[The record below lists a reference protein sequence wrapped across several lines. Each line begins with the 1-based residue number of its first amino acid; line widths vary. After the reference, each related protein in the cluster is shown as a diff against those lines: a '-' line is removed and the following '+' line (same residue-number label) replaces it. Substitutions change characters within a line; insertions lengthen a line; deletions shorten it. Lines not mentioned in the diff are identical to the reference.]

1 MDINKLIA
9 GRVLVLREARQL
21 SLTALA
27 ELSGVSRS
35 NISLIER
42 GESSATATVL
52 DKLAGALGVTLA
64 SLFEAGDS
72 SAAPSPLRRAAEQQV
87 WTDPASGY
95 VRRHLSPAA
104 RSPLQLVE
112 VVFPPGQR
120 VVYERVARASDIHH
134 QMWMLEGVMDIS
146 CGDQQWRLEA
156 GDCVAMREDQQ
167 IIYANPG
174 SEPARY
180 LVGLVTLPFAPA
192 ERSDGPL
199 RGLAI

>member
-1 MDINKLIA
+1 MDYMDINKLIA
-9 GRVLVLREARQL
+9 SRVLALREARQL

-64 SLFEAGDS
+64 SLFEAGE
-72 SAAPSPLRRAAEQQV
+72 AAPSPLRRAAEQQV

-95 VRRHLSPAA
+95 VRRQLSPAA

-120 VVYERVARASDIHH
+120 VVYEQVVRTSDIY
-134 QMWMLEGVMDIS
+134 QQVWLLEGTMDIS
-146 CGDQQWRLEA
+146 AGDQQWRLEA
-156 GDCVAMREDQQ
+156 GDCVAMREDQR
-167 IIYANPG
+167 ISYANPG

-180 LVGLVTLPFAPA
+180 LVGLVTLPFAA
-192 ERSDGPL
+192 VG
-199 RGLAI
+199 

>member
-1 MDINKLIA
+1 MDFMDINKLIA
-9 GRVLVLREARQL
+9 GRVLALREARQL

-35 NISLIER
+35 YISLIER

-64 SLFEAGDS
+64 SLFETGDAGE
-72 SAAPSPLRRAAEQQV
+72 SAPLPLRRAAEQQV

-95 VRRHLSPAA
+95 VRRQLSPAA

-120 VVYERVARASDIHH
+120 VVYEQVARAADIY
-134 QMWMLEGVMDIS
+134 QQVWLLEGTMDIS
-146 CGDQQWRLEA
+146 AGDQQWRLEA
-156 GDCVAMREDQQ
+156 GDCVAMREDRR
-167 IIYANPG
+167 ISYANPG
-174 SEPARY
+174 TGPARY
-180 LVGLVTLPFAPA
+180 LVGLVTLPFAAPA
-192 ERSDGPL
+192 
-199 RGLAI
+199 

>member
-1 MDINKLIA
+1 MDYMDINKLIA
-9 GRVLVLREARQL
+9 SRVLALREARQL

-64 SLFEAGDS
+64 SLFEAGEG
-72 SAAPSPLRRAAEQQV
+72 APSPLRRAAEQQV

-95 VRRHLSPAA
+95 VRRQLSPAA

-120 VVYERVARASDIHH
+120 VAYEQVSRASDIY
-134 QMWMLEGVMDIS
+134 QQVWLLEGTMDIS
-146 CGDQQWRLEA
+146 AGEQQWRLEA
-156 GDCVAMREDQQ
+156 GDCVAMREDQR
-167 IIYANPG
+167 ISYANPG

-180 LVGLVTLPFAPA
+180 LVGLVTLPFAA
-192 ERSDGPL
+192 VG
-199 RGLAI
+199 

>member
-1 MDINKLIA
+1 MDNMDINKLIA
-9 GRVLVLREARQL
+9 GRVLALREARQL

-72 SAAPSPLRRAAEQQV
+72 ASAPSPLRRAAEQQV

-95 VRRHLSPAA
+95 VRRQLSPAA

-120 VVYERVARASDIHH
+120 VAYDRVLRASDIY
-134 QMWMLEGVMDIS
+134 QQVWLLDGVMDIS
-146 CGDQQWRLEA
+146 AGDQQWRLEA

-167 IIYANPG
+167 IVYANPG
-174 SEPARY
+174 TGPARY
-180 LVGLVTLPFAPA
+180 LVGLVTLPFTTPA
-192 ERSDGPL
+192 
-199 RGLAI
+199 

>member
-9 GRVLVLREARQL
+9 ARVLALRDARQL

-64 SLFEAGDS
+64 SLFEAGE
-72 SAAPSPLRRAAEQQV
+72 AAPSPLRRVAEQQV

-95 VRRHLSPAA
+95 VRRHLSPAT

-120 VVYERVARASDIHH
+120 VVYERMARASDIHH

-156 GDCVAMREDQQ
+156 GDCVAMREDEQ
-167 IIYANPG
+167 IVYANPG
-174 SEPARY
+174 SQPARY
-180 LVGLVTLPFAPA
+180 LVGLVTLPFAA
-192 ERSDGPL
+192 AG
-199 RGLAI
+199 

>member
-1 MDINKLIA
+1 MDYMDINKLIA
-9 GRVLVLREARQL
+9 SRVLALREARQL

-64 SLFEAGDS
+64 SLFEAGEG
-72 SAAPSPLRRAAEQQV
+72 APSPLRRAAEQQV

-95 VRRHLSPAA
+95 VRRQLSPAA

-120 VVYERVARASDIHH
+120 VAYEQVSRASDIY
-134 QMWMLEGVMDIS
+134 QQVWLLEGTMDIS
-146 CGDQQWRLEA
+146 AGEQQWRLEA
-156 GDCVAMREDQQ
+156 GDCVAMREDRH
-167 IIYANPG
+167 ISYANPG
-174 SEPARY
+174 PAPARY

-192 ERSDGPL
+192 
-199 RGLAI
+199 

>member
-1 MDINKLIA
+1 MDFMDINKLIA
-9 GRVLVLREARQL
+9 SRVLALREARQL

-64 SLFEAGDS
+64 SLFEAGEG
-72 SAAPSPLRRAAEQQV
+72 APSPLRRAAEQQV

-95 VRRHLSPAA
+95 VRRQLSPAV

-120 VVYERVARASDIHH
+120 VAYEQVSRASDIY
-134 QMWMLEGVMDIS
+134 QQVWLLEGTMDIS
-146 CGDQQWRLEA
+146 AGDQQWRLEA
-156 GDCVAMREDQQ
+156 GDCVAMREDRH
-167 IIYANPG
+167 ISYANPG
-174 SEPARY
+174 PEPARY
-180 LVGLVTLPFAPA
+180 LVGLVTLPFAVQGA
-192 ERSDGPL
+192 
-199 RGLAI
+199 A

>member
-1 MDINKLIA
+1 MDFMDINKLIA
-9 GRVLVLREARQL
+9 SRVLALREARQL

-64 SLFEAGDS
+64 SLFEAGEG
-72 SAAPSPLRRAAEQQV
+72 APSPLRRAAAQQV
-87 WTDPASGY
+87 WTHPASGY
-95 VRRHLSPAA
+95 VRRQLSPAV

-120 VVYERVARASDIHH
+120 VAYEQVSRASDIY
-134 QMWMLEGVMDIS
+134 QQVWLLEGTMDIS
-146 CGDQQWRLEA
+146 AGDQQWRLEA
-156 GDCVAMREDQQ
+156 GDCVAMREDRH
-167 IIYANPG
+167 ISYANPG
-174 SEPARY
+174 PEPARY
-180 LVGLVTLPFAPA
+180 LVGLVTLPFAVQGA
-192 ERSDGPL
+192 
-199 RGLAI
+199 A

>member
-1 MDINKLIA
+1 MDSMDINKLIA
-9 GRVLVLREARQL
+9 GRVLALREARQL

-64 SLFEAGDS
+64 SLFETGEAGE
-72 SAAPSPLRRAAEQQV
+72 AASSPLRRAAEQQV

-95 VRRHLSPAA
+95 VRRQLSPAA

-120 VVYERVARASDIHH
+120 VVYAQVARTSDIY
-134 QMWMLEGVMDIS
+134 QQVWLLEGTMEIS
-146 CGDQQWRLEA
+146 AGDQQWRLEA
-156 GDCVAMREDQQ
+156 GDCVAMREDEQ

-174 SEPARY
+174 KKPARY
-180 LVGLVTLPFAPA
+180 LVGLVTLPFGVHGGA
-192 ERSDGPL
+192 
-199 RGLAI
+199 